1 MTMVNNNNYFY
12 FYFLNP
18 MLLYCRSTY
27 VCSSVHHNGQR
38 MCLNAGDGES
48 SAGPNVESVL
58 STSPTEAARTAEP
71 RKATIGTRRPAN
83 TAKKGVCY
91 CYRL

>member
-1 MTMVNNNNYFY
+1 
-12 FYFLNP
+12 
-18 MLLYCRSTY
+18 MLLYCRPTN
-27 VCSSVHHNGQR
+27 VCLSVHHKRQQTF
-38 MCLNAGDGES
+38 LNTGDGES